1 LIFDLTSQGRPY
13 DYLHNVNHGDTVL
26 DQAEADFGVLEFL
39 SDRQKDV
46 TFVSGDINLES
57 NIKRV
62 KHQFEVLSDPWW
74 YIQTK
79 AGLKNRLDFQ
89 PDFRYNVIFMSGEP
103 RYSRI
108 ITMRRLHKYDRFVY
122 SNLNPLESVE
132 TKNLRCNGWNSE
144 HLVNFRFPDF
154 DPKQKLLTEE
164 GDCILEYAPMEY
176 WESVID
182 LVGEPYTH
190 HGASVT
196 EKTFKPL
203 FWQKPFLILGG
214 QGIHTFLKN
223 EGFELYDE
231 IFDYSFDNEPF
242 CVRWHSIMNQMK
254 VILETDTQEFASYI
268 HRNFDIAYK
277 IKHNYELI
285 RTVRSR
291 PLRFTF

>member
-1 LIFDLTSQGRPY
+1 MIFDLTSQGRPY
-13 DYLHNVNHGDTVL
+13 DYLYDVNHGDTVL

-39 SDRQKDV
+39 SDRQKEI
-46 TFVSGDINLES
+46 TFVSGDINLER
-57 NIKRV
+57 NLKRLE
-62 KHQFEVLSDPWW
+62 HQFIGLSDPWW

-79 AGLKNRLDFQ
+79 ASLVEKVDFQ

-108 ITMRRLHKYDRFVY
+108 ITMRELHKYDKFVY
-122 SNLNPLESVE
+122 SNLNPYESVE
-132 TKNLRCNGWNSE
+132 TKDPDDWNSE

-164 GDCILEYAPMEY
+164 GDCILRYAPMEY

-190 HGASVT
+190 YGASVT

-214 QGIHTFLKN
+214 QGVHTFLKS

-231 IFDYSFDNEPF
+231 IFDYSFDNESF
-242 CVRWHSIMNQMK
+242 CVRWRSIMNQMK
-254 VILETDTQEFASYI
+254 VILKTDTHELLSYI
-268 HRNFDIAYK
+268 NTDK
-277 IKHNYELI
+277 LKHNYELI
-285 RTVRSR
+285 RTIRSR